1 VYLAYQQACGAQP
14 PGECNNTDIE
24 LLWNRWQARKTN
36 PNHHYSD
43 VPLLTTY
50 GGYMLQLL
58 YYTNNNFNN
67 DTRYQELF
75 YNNWCADPMHKP
87 SPKPKPNPNPNP
99 APKTNP
105 APEPNPHP
113 EQVGRRDVL
122 QARAVRGQARPV
134 RPRGGSGG
142 QVVRRGQGVPL
153 DEPAREDPRGH
164 AGGEPEPNP

>member
-1 VYLAYQQACGAQP
+1 MYLAYQQACGAQP

-75 YNNWCADPMHKP
+75 YNNWCADEM
-87 SPKPKPNPNPNP
+87 SNPKPNPKPNPTPNPNPNPNP
-99 APKTNP
+99 APNP
-105 APEPNPHP
+105 NPNPH
-113 EQVGRRDVL
+113 QVG
-122 QARAVRGQARPV
+122 Q
-134 RPRGGSGG
+134 
-142 QVVRRGQGVPL
+142 GQGR
-153 DEPAREDPRGH
+153 AR
-164 AGGEPEPNP
+164 